1 MQVFLLVRRR
11 ATLPGP
17 GWVQVPSLLKGL
29 TAVFEMGTG
38 VTPSLEPPASRCNK
52 VTKQGQRARKFKKQ
66 KAKFKM
72 QVLLS
77 QYYQYPEGIPTFCFL
92 NLEF

>member
-1 MQVFLLVRRR
+1 
-11 ATLPGP
+11 
-17 GWVQVPSLLKGL
+17 
-29 TAVFEMGTG
+29 
-38 VTPSLEPPASRCNK
+38 
-52 VTKQGQRARKFKKQ
+52 
-66 KAKFKM
+66 M